1 MSRRKAAQS
10 SGPGEAAHANTGSD
24 SISGQ
29 EQGGDA
35 GGTLRSASEQRSA
48 ATGDERDTE
57 LRYRQMFENT
67 SEVVVISEVTEDGRF
82 RVLDCNPA
90 WEKMSGL
97 SRAALVGKFLDEG
110 AEQTSN
116 FQEMLGWCRE
126 CLRTGNPSE
135 FEQEF
140 ETPEGR
146 RWFRSALIP
155 VRDDSGRI
163 YRLLAMG
170 RDITEQHRAQADR
183 QAHLRFFEST
193 DRVNSVLQGT
203 NDLEQALTDLL
214 DLLLSLFSCDRS
226 FLVYPCDPDAPS
238 SHVVMERTA
247 PEYPSLFPRGREMP
261 TVGPYADNYRLLL
274 QADGPVTYG
283 PGMDIES
290 PPDVRDTIG
299 FLTGIGMAVYPRGD
313 RPYMFGL
320 HQCSH
325 ERPWTEEDKTLFEA
339 IGRRLGDALT
349 GLLAYRN
356 VRESEERLQAIL
368 VNSPDVIASQD
379 ESLRYTWIS
388 NPSSPLS
395 SAEAVGKT
403 DEDLLPPA
411 EARYLTAIKH
421 QVLTT
426 GNSFHEELPSHLL
439 GEMHWYDTFIE
450 PMRDDNGSIIGVGYY
465 ARDITRRKQA
475 EEALRH
481 SEERYRAIFQ
491 NAPLGIFR
499 STPEGRFLEVN
510 PALAALLRYDSPEEV
525 VREIHSIAEQVYI
538 HPEDRERVHA
548 VHEDTTEFVRHQ
560 EHFWRKDG
568 TQFIANLYLKKVPDS
583 EGNPIYF
590 EGIVEDITDR
600 VLAEEK
606 LVEASQYT
614 RSLIDASPDHFA
626 TVGPDGMI
634 TDANRATEKAIGL
647 PRERL
652 VGSHFAGYFTD
663 PERAVAG
670 FERVLEEGFVRDFD
684 LTIRSESGETANVR
698 FNATTHLGPSGEV
711 QGVLAVAHD
720 LTPLEEAESQTRRAL
735 RQMVEAIAL
744 TIEMRDPATA
754 GHQRRVCELATAMAE
769 HMGLDAVQIE
779 GISLGASIHDIGKL
793 HIPVEVLG
801 KSEPLSQ
808 GEWQIIRE
816 HPAAGAAIVHGVSSP
831 WPIEQMMLQHHERLD
846 GSGYP
851 EGLRDQ
857 EILLESRILAV
868 ADVVDA
874 MNTPRP
880 DRSASGVDIALAE
893 IERGSGVLFD
903 ERAVAA
909 CVNLFREH
917 HFEFH
922 RETPLGGPRD
932 ATSALPG

>member
-1 MSRRKAAQS
+1 MSRRKSAQS
-10 SGPGEAAHANTGSD
+10 SRPGEPANANTGSD
-24 SISGQ
+24 PIGGH
-29 EQGGDA
+29 EQGGNTEGALLPASGQPLAAASGATGRDV
-35 GGTLRSASEQRSA
+35 SEQ
-48 ATGDERDTE
+48 GE
-57 LRYRQMFENT
+57 
-67 SEVVVISEVTEDGRF
+67 
-82 RVLDCNPA
+82 
-90 WEKMSGL
+90 
-97 SRAALVGKFLDEG
+97 
-110 AEQTSN
+110 AE
-116 FQEMLGWCRE
+116 
-126 CLRTGNPSE
+126 
-135 FEQEF
+135 
-140 ETPEGR
+140 
-146 RWFRSALIP
+146 
-155 VRDDSGRI
+155 
-163 YRLLAMG
+163 
-170 RDITEQHRAQADR
+170 ADR

-193 DRVNSVLQGT
+193 DRVNTVLQGT
-203 NDLEQALTDLL
+203 NDLEQVLMDLL
-214 DLLLSLFSCDRS
+214 DLLLSIFACDRA

-247 PEYPSLFPRGREMP
+247 PEYPTLFPPDREMP
-261 TVGPYADNYRLLL
+261 TVGPYAENYRLLL
-274 QADGPVTYG
+274 QAAGPLTYG
-283 PGMDIES
+283 PGMDIVS

-299 FLTGIGMAVYPRGD
+299 FLTGIGMAIYPRGD

-325 ERPWTEEDKTLFEA
+325 ERPWTTEDKTLFEA

-349 GLLAYRN
+349 SLLAYRN
-356 VRESEERLQAIL
+356 VQESEKRLQTIL

-388 NPSSPLS
+388 NPSSPLGS
-395 SAEAVGKT
+395 EDVIGKT
-403 DEDLLPPA
+403 DEDLLPPG

-450 PMRDDNGSIIGVGYY
+450 PMRDDKGNIVGVGYY
-465 ARDITRRKQA
+465 ARDITKRKQA

-481 SEERYRAIFQ
+481 SEERYRTIFQ

-510 PALAALLRYDSPEEV
+510 PALAKLLGYDSPEAV
-525 VREIHSIAEQVYI
+525 VREIHSIAEQVYM
-538 HPEDRERVHA
+538 HAEDHERVHA
-548 VHEDTTEFVRHQ
+548 LHDETTEFVRHQ

-568 TQFIANLYLKKVPDS
+568 TQFTANLYLKKVPDAQ
-583 EGNPIYF
+583 GNPIYF

-606 LVEASQYT
+606 LLEASQYT

-626 TVGPDGMI
+626 TVSPDGTI
-634 TDANRATEKAIGL
+634 TDANRATEKATGL
-647 PRERL
+647 SREHL
-652 VGSHFAGYFTD
+652 VGSRFADYFTD

-684 LTIRSESGETANVR
+684 LTIRSDSGETANLR
-698 FNATTHLGPSGEV
+698 FNATTHLNPNGEV
-711 QGVLAVAHD
+711 QGVLAVAHN
-720 LTPLEEAESQTRRAL
+720 LAPLEKAESQTRKAL

-769 HMGLDAVQIE
+769 HMGLDAAQVE

-793 HIPVEVLG
+793 HVPVDVLA
-801 KSEPLSQ
+801 KPEPLTQ
-808 GEWQIIRE
+808 GEWLVIRE

-831 WPIEQMMLQHHERLD
+831 WPIEQMLLQHHERLD

-851 EGLRDQ
+851 EGLKDD
-857 EILLESRILAV
+857 EILLESRVLAI

-874 MNTPRP
+874 MSTARP
-880 DRSASGVDIALAE
+880 DRPAPGVAAALAE
-893 IERGSGVLFD
+893 VERGSGQLFD

-909 CVNLFREH
+909 CVTLFRER
-917 HFEFH
+917 HFEFSH
-922 RETPLGGPRD
+922 
-932 ATSALPG
+932 

>member
-10 SGPGEAAHANTGSD
+10 SRPGEAANANTGSD
-24 SISGQ
+24 AIGGQ
-29 EQGGDA
+29 EQGGDT
-35 GGTLRSASEQRSA
+35 GGTLRPVSERRQAAAS
-48 ATGDERDTE
+48 DERDTE
-57 LRYRQMFENT
+57 LR
-67 SEVVVISEVTEDGRF
+67 
-82 RVLDCNPA
+82 
-90 WEKMSGL
+90 
-97 SRAALVGKFLDEG
+97 
-110 AEQTSN
+110 
-116 FQEMLGWCRE
+116 
-126 CLRTGNPSE
+126 
-135 FEQEF
+135 
-140 ETPEGR
+140 
-146 RWFRSALIP
+146 
-155 VRDDSGRI
+155 
-163 YRLLAMG
+163 
-170 RDITEQHRAQADR
+170 AQAER
-183 QAHLRFFEST
+183 QADLRFFEST

-203 NDLEQALTDLL
+203 NDLEQALMDLL
-214 DLLLSLFSCDRS
+214 DLLLSVFACDRS

-247 PEYPSLFPRGREMP
+247 PEYPSLFPPAQEMP

-320 HQCSH
+320 HQCSY
-325 ERPWTEEDKTLFEA
+325 ERPWTQEDKTLFEA

-356 VRESEERLQAIL
+356 IRESEERLRTIL
-368 VNSPDVIASQD
+368 ANSPDVIASQD

-388 NPSSPLS
+388 NPSSPL
-395 SAEAVGKT
+395 AAQDAVGKT
-403 DEDLLPPA
+403 DEELLPPG

-450 PMRDDNGSIIGVGYY
+450 PMRDDKGNIVGVGYY
-465 ARDITRRKQA
+465 ARDITKRKQA

-510 PALAALLRYDSPEEV
+510 PTLAKLLGYDSPEAV
-525 VREIHSIAEQVYI
+525 VREIHSIAEQIYT
-538 HPEDRERVHA
+538 HPEDRARVHA
-548 VHEDTTEFVRHQ
+548 MHADTTEFVRHQ

-568 TQFIANLYLKKVPDS
+568 TQFIANLYLKKVPDAD
-583 EGNPIYF
+583 GNPIYF

-606 LVEASQYT
+606 LVEASHYT
-614 RSLIDASPDHFA
+614 RSLIDASPAHFA
-626 TVGPDGMI
+626 TVSPDGVI
-634 TDANRATEKAIGL
+634 TDANRATEEAVGL
-647 PRERL
+647 TRERL
-652 VGSHFAGYFTD
+652 VGSRFEEHFTD

-670 FERVLEEGFVRDFD
+670 FRRVLDEGFIRDFD
-684 LTIRSESGETANVR
+684 LTVRSESGETTNVR
-698 FNATTHLGPSGEV
+698 FNATTHTDPSSGNV

-720 LTPLEEAESQTRRAL
+720 LTPLEKAESQTRRAL

-744 TIEMRDPATA
+744 TIEMRDPAMA
-754 GHQRRVCELATAMAE
+754 GHQRGVCELCTAIAE
-769 HMGLDAVQIE
+769 HMGLDATQVE

-793 HIPVEVLG
+793 HIPVEVLA
-801 KSEPLSQ
+801 KAEPLSQ

-816 HPAAGAAIVHGVSSP
+816 HPTAGAAIVHGVSSP
-831 WPIEQMMLQHHERLD
+831 WPIEEMMLQHHERLD

-851 EGLRDQ
+851 AGLRDP

-868 ADVVDA
+868 ADVVEA
-874 MNTPRP
+874 MSTPRP
-880 DRSASGVDIALAE
+880 DRPAPGIDAALAE

-909 CVNLFREH
+909 CASLFRKR
-917 HFEFH
+917 HFEFS
-922 RETPLGGPRD
+922 REIPLGGHSVGTGR
-932 ATSALPG
+932 LPG